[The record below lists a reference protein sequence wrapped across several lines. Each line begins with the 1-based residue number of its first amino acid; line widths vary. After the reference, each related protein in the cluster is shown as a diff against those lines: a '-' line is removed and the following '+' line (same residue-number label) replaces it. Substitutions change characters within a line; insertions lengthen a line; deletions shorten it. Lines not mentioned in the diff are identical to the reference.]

1 MSKIRVLLAD
11 DQAMLVAALSTILN
25 AQDDIEVVATAN
37 TGSEAVTAALSHR
50 TDVAVLDI
58 RMPGMDGIAAAQA
71 ILSHVP
77 ECRIIML
84 TTFNEEELV
93 AQSIAAG
100 AHGFLLKDADPEVLA
115 GAVRGVAKGESVLAS
130 QVTGPVLEAYRT
142 ALTRGELS
150 AQERQGLSLVTRRE
164 MEVLSLIA
172 RGATNSEIAAEMVIA
187 ETTVKTHVS
196 SLMSKLAA
204 RDRVAMVLVAQRI
217 GQAFRNDAYQGQL
230 RKCRRLIGLW

>member
-1 MSKIRVLLAD
+1 MPKIRVLLAD
-11 DQAMLVAALSTILN
+11 DQAMLIAALSTILN

-37 TGSEAVTAALSHR
+37 TGSEAVTAALSHC
-50 TDVAVLDI
+50 TDVAILDI

-71 ILSHVP
+71 ILSRVP

-100 AHGFLLKDADPEVLA
+100 AHGFLLKDADPEVLV
-115 GAVRGVAKGESVLAS
+115 GAVRDVAKGESVLAS

-204 RDRVAMVLVAQRI
+204 RDRVAMVLVAQRAGI
-217 GQAFRNDAYQGQL
+217 A
-230 RKCRRLIGLW
+230 

>member
-1 MSKIRVLLAD
+1 MPKIRVLLAD

-50 TDVAVLDI
+50 TDVAILDI

-71 ILSHVP
+71 ILSRVP

-100 AHGFLLKDADPEVLA
+100 AHGFLLKDADPEVLV
-115 GAVRGVAKGESVLAS
+115 GAVWDVAKGESVLAS

-142 ALTRGELS
+142 ALTRGQLS

-204 RDRVAMVLVAQRI
+204 RDRVALVLVAQRAGI
-217 GQAFRNDAYQGQL
+217 A
-230 RKCRRLIGLW
+230 

>member
-50 TDVAVLDI
+50 TDVAILDI

-71 ILSHVP
+71 ILSRVP

-93 AQSIAAG
+93 SQSIAAG
-100 AHGFLLKDADPEVLA
+100 AHGFLLKDADPEVLV
-115 GAVRGVAKGESVLAS
+115 GAVRDVAKGESVLAS

-142 ALTRGELS
+142 ALTRGQLS

-204 RDRVAMVLVAQRI
+204 RNRVALVLFAQRAGI
-217 GQAFRNDAYQGQL
+217 A
-230 RKCRRLIGLW
+230 

>member
-25 AQDDIEVVATAN
+25 AQDDIEVVTTAN

-50 TDVAVLDI
+50 TDVAILDI

-71 ILSHVP
+71 ILSRIP

-115 GAVRGVAKGESVLAS
+115 GAVRDVAKGESVLAS

-142 ALTRGELS
+142 ALTRGQLS

-204 RDRVAMVLVAQRI
+204 RDRVALVLLAQRAGI
-217 GQAFRNDAYQGQL
+217 A
-230 RKCRRLIGLW
+230 

>member
-50 TDVAVLDI
+50 TDVAILDI

-71 ILSHVP
+71 ILSRVP

-100 AHGFLLKDADPEVLA
+100 AHGFLLKDAEPEVLV
-115 GAVRGVAKGESVLAS
+115 GAVRDVAKGESVLAS

-142 ALTRGELS
+142 ALTRGQLS

-172 RGATNSEIAAEMVIA
+172 RGATNGEIAREMVIA
-187 ETTVKTHVS
+187 DTTVKTHVS
-196 SLMSKLAA
+196 SLLSKLAA
-204 RDRVAMVLVAQRI
+204 RDRVALVLLAQKAGI
-217 GQAFRNDAYQGQL
+217 A
-230 RKCRRLIGLW
+230 

>member
-50 TDVAVLDI
+50 TDVAILDI

-71 ILSHVP
+71 ILSRVP

-115 GAVRGVAKGESVLAS
+115 GAVRDVAKGESVLAS

-142 ALTRGELS
+142 ALTRGQLR

-204 RDRVAMVLVAQRI
+204 RDRVALVLLAQRAGI
-217 GQAFRNDAYQGQL
+217 A
-230 RKCRRLIGLW
+230 

>member
-1 MSKIRVLLAD
+1 MPKIRVLLAD

-25 AQDDIEVVATAN
+25 AQDDIEVVATTN

-50 TDVAVLDI
+50 TDVAILDI

-71 ILSHVP
+71 ILSRVP

-100 AHGFLLKDADPEVLA
+100 AHGFLLKDADPEVLV
-115 GAVRGVAKGESVLAS
+115 GAVRDVAKGESVLAS

-142 ALTRGELS
+142 ALTRGQLS

-204 RDRVAMVLVAQRI
+204 RDRVALVLVAQRAGI
-217 GQAFRNDAYQGQL
+217 A
-230 RKCRRLIGLW
+230 

>member
-1 MSKIRVLLAD
+1 MQQSSYCVPNYRCRRKTVPKIRVLLAD

-50 TDVAVLDI
+50 TDVAILDI

-71 ILSHVP
+71 ILSRVP

-100 AHGFLLKDADPEVLA
+100 AHGFLLKDADPEVLV
-115 GAVRGVAKGESVLAS
+115 GAVWDVAKGESVLAS

-142 ALTRGELS
+142 ALTRGQLS

-204 RDRVAMVLVAQRI
+204 RDRVALVLFAQRAGI
-217 GQAFRNDAYQGQL
+217 A
-230 RKCRRLIGLW
+230 

>member
-1 MSKIRVLLAD
+1 MPKIRVLLAD

-50 TDVAVLDI
+50 TDVAILDI

-71 ILSHVP
+71 ILSRVP

-100 AHGFLLKDADPEVLA
+100 AHGFLLKDADPEVLV
-115 GAVRGVAKGESVLAS
+115 GAVWDVAKGESVLAS

-142 ALTRGELS
+142 ALTRGQLS

-172 RGATNSEIAAEMVIA
+172 RGATKSEIAAEMVIA

-204 RDRVAMVLVAQRI
+204 RDRVALVLFAQRAGI
-217 GQAFRNDAYQGQL
+217 A
-230 RKCRRLIGLW
+230 

>member
-1 MSKIRVLLAD
+1 MPKIRVLLAD

-50 TDVAVLDI
+50 TDVAILDI
-58 RMPGMDGIAAAQA
+58 RMPGMDGIAAARA
-71 ILSHVP
+71 ILSRVP

-100 AHGFLLKDADPEVLA
+100 AHGFLLKDADPEVLV
-115 GAVRGVAKGESVLAS
+115 GAVRDVAKGESVLAS

-142 ALTRGELS
+142 ALTRGQLS

-204 RDRVAMVLVAQRI
+204 RDRVALVLFAQRAEI
-217 GQAFRNDAYQGQL
+217 A
-230 RKCRRLIGLW
+230 

>member
-37 TGSEAVTAALSHR
+37 TGSEAVNAALSHR

-204 RDRVAMVLVAQRI
+204 RDRVAMVLVAQRAGI
-217 GQAFRNDAYQGQL
+217 A
-230 RKCRRLIGLW
+230 

>member
-1 MSKIRVLLAD
+1 MPKIRVLLAD
-11 DQAMLVAALSTILN
+11 YQAMLVAALSTILN

-50 TDVAVLDI
+50 TDVAILDI

-71 ILSHVP
+71 ILSRVP

-100 AHGFLLKDADPEVLA
+100 AHGFLLKDADPEVLV
-115 GAVRGVAKGESVLAS
+115 GAVWDVAKGESVLAS

-142 ALTRGELS
+142 ALTRGQLS

-204 RDRVAMVLVAQRI
+204 RDRVALVLFAQRAGI
-217 GQAFRNDAYQGQL
+217 A
-230 RKCRRLIGLW
+230 

>member
-50 TDVAVLDI
+50 TDVAILDI

-71 ILSHVP
+71 ILSRVP

-100 AHGFLLKDADPEVLA
+100 AHGFLLKDADPEVLV
-115 GAVRGVAKGESVLAS
+115 GAVRDVAKGESVLAS

-204 RDRVAMVLVAQRI
+204 RDRVAMVLVAQRAGI
-217 GQAFRNDAYQGQL
+217 A
-230 RKCRRLIGLW
+230 

>member
-25 AQDDIEVVATAN
+25 AQDDIEVVTTAN

-50 TDVAVLDI
+50 TDVAILDI

-71 ILSHVP
+71 ILSRIP

-115 GAVRGVAKGESVLAS
+115 GAVRDVAKGESVLAS

-204 RDRVAMVLVAQRI
+204 RDRVALVLFAQRAGI
-217 GQAFRNDAYQGQL
+217 A
-230 RKCRRLIGLW
+230 

>member
-25 AQDDIEVVATAN
+25 AQDDIEVVATAT

-50 TDVAVLDI
+50 TDVAILDI

-71 ILSHVP
+71 ILSRVP

-115 GAVRGVAKGESVLAS
+115 GAVRDVAKGESVLAS
-130 QVTGPVLEAYRT
+130 QVTRPVLEAYRT

-204 RDRVAMVLVAQRI
+204 RDRVALVLFAQRAGI
-217 GQAFRNDAYQGQL
+217 A
-230 RKCRRLIGLW
+230 

>member
-50 TDVAVLDI
+50 TDVAILDI

-71 ILSHVP
+71 ILSRVP

-100 AHGFLLKDADPEVLA
+100 AHGFLLKDADPEVLV
-115 GAVRGVAKGESVLAS
+115 GAVRDVAKGESVLAS

-142 ALTRGELS
+142 ALTRGQLS

-164 MEVLSLIA
+164 MEVFSLIA

-204 RDRVAMVLVAQRI
+204 RDRVALVLFAQRAGI
-217 GQAFRNDAYQGQL
+217 A
-230 RKCRRLIGLW
+230 

>member
-25 AQDDIEVVATAN
+25 AQDDIEVVTTAN

-50 TDVAVLDI
+50 TDVAILDI

-71 ILSHVP
+71 ILSRIP

-100 AHGFLLKDADPEVLA
+100 AHGFLLKDADPKVLA
-115 GAVRGVAKGESVLAS
+115 GAVRDVAKGESVLAA
-130 QVTGPVLEAYRT
+130 QVTGPVLETYRT
-142 ALTRGELS
+142 ALTRGQLS

-204 RDRVAMVLVAQRI
+204 RDRVALVLFAQRAGI
-217 GQAFRNDAYQGQL
+217 A
-230 RKCRRLIGLW
+230 

>member
-1 MSKIRVLLAD
+1 MPKIRVLLAD

-25 AQDDIEVVATAN
+25 AQDDIEVVTTAN

-50 TDVAVLDI
+50 TDVAILDI

-71 ILSHVP
+71 ILSRVP

-100 AHGFLLKDADPEVLA
+100 AHGFLLKDADPEVLV
-115 GAVRGVAKGESVLAS
+115 GAVRDVAKGESVLAS

-142 ALTRGELS
+142 ALTRGQLS

-204 RDRVAMVLVAQRI
+204 RDRVALVLFAQRAEI
-217 GQAFRNDAYQGQL
+217 A
-230 RKCRRLIGLW
+230 

>member
-25 AQDDIEVVATAN
+25 AQDDIEVVTTAN

-50 TDVAVLDI
+50 TDVAILDI

-71 ILSHVP
+71 ILSRVP

-100 AHGFLLKDADPEVLA
+100 AHGFLLKDAEPEVLV
-115 GAVRGVAKGESVLAS
+115 GAVRDVAKGESVLAS

-142 ALTRGELS
+142 ALTRGQLS

-204 RDRVAMVLVAQRI
+204 RDRVALVLFAQRAEI
-217 GQAFRNDAYQGQL
+217 A
-230 RKCRRLIGLW
+230 

>member
-25 AQDDIEVVATAN
+25 AQDDIEVVTTAN

-50 TDVAVLDI
+50 TDVAILDI

-71 ILSHVP
+71 ILSRIP

-115 GAVRGVAKGESVLAS
+115 GAVRDVAKGESVLAS

-142 ALTRGELS
+142 ALTRGQLS

-172 RGATNSEIAAEMVIA
+172 RGATNGEIAREMVIA
-187 ETTVKTHVS
+187 DTTVKTHIS
-196 SLMSKLAA
+196 SLLSKLAA
-204 RDRVAMVLVAQRI
+204 RDRVALVLLAQKAGI
-217 GQAFRNDAYQGQL
+217 A
-230 RKCRRLIGLW
+230 

>member
-1 MSKIRVLLAD
+1 MPKIRVLLAD
-11 DQAMLVAALSTILN
+11 DQAMLIAALSTILN

-50 TDVAVLDI
+50 TGVAILDI

-71 ILSHVP
+71 ILSRVP

-100 AHGFLLKDADPEVLA
+100 AHGFLLKDADPEVLV
-115 GAVRGVAKGESVLAS
+115 GAVRDVAKGESVLAS

-204 RDRVAMVLVAQRI
+204 RDRVAMVLVAQRAGI
-217 GQAFRNDAYQGQL
+217 A
-230 RKCRRLIGLW
+230 

>member
-11 DQAMLVAALSTILN
+11 DQALLAAALSTILN
-25 AQDDIEVVATAN
+25 AQDDIEVVTTAH
-37 TGSEAVTAALSHR
+37 TGNEAVTAAISHR
-50 TDVAVLDI
+50 IDVAILDI

-71 ILSHVP
+71 ILSRVP
-77 ECRIIML
+77 DCRIIML

-100 AHGFLLKDADPEVLA
+100 AHGFLLKDADPEVLV
-115 GAVRGVAKGESVLAS
+115 GAVRDVAKGESVLAS

-142 ALTRGELS
+142 ALTRGQLS

-172 RGATNSEIAAEMVIA
+172 RGATNGEIAREMVIA
-187 ETTVKTHVS
+187 DTTVKTHVS
-196 SLMSKLAA
+196 SLLSKLAA
-204 RDRVAMVLVAQRI
+204 RDRVALVLLAQKAGI
-217 GQAFRNDAYQGQL
+217 A
-230 RKCRRLIGLW
+230 

>member
-1 MSKIRVLLAD
+1 MPKIRVLLAD
-11 DQAMLVAALSTILN
+11 DQAMLIAALSTILN

-50 TDVAVLDI
+50 TDVAILDI

-71 ILSHVP
+71 ILSRVP

-100 AHGFLLKDADPEVLA
+100 AHGFLLKDADPEVLV
-115 GAVRGVAKGESVLAS
+115 GAVRDVAKGESVLAS

-142 ALTRGELS
+142 ALTRGQLS

-204 RDRVAMVLVAQRI
+204 RDRVAMVLVAQRAGI
-217 GQAFRNDAYQGQL
+217 A
-230 RKCRRLIGLW
+230 

>member
-25 AQDDIEVVATAN
+25 AQDDIEVVTTAN

-50 TDVAVLDI
+50 TDVAILDI

-71 ILSHVP
+71 ILSRVP

-100 AHGFLLKDADPEVLA
+100 AHGFLLKDADPEVLV
-115 GAVRGVAKGESVLAS
+115 GAVRDVAKGESVLAS

-142 ALTRGELS
+142 ALTRGQLS

-204 RDRVAMVLVAQRI
+204 RDRVALVLFAQRAGI
-217 GQAFRNDAYQGQL
+217 A
-230 RKCRRLIGLW
+230 

>member
-1 MSKIRVLLAD
+1 MPKIRVLLAD
-11 DQAMLVAALSTILN
+11 DQAMLVAALSTILD

-50 TDVAVLDI
+50 TDVAILDI

-71 ILSHVP
+71 ILSRVP

-100 AHGFLLKDADPEVLA
+100 AHGFLLKDADPEVLV
-115 GAVRGVAKGESVLAS
+115 GAVRDVAKGESVLAS

-142 ALTRGELS
+142 ALTRGQLS

-204 RDRVAMVLVAQRI
+204 RDRVAMVLVAQRAGI
-217 GQAFRNDAYQGQL
+217 A
-230 RKCRRLIGLW
+230 

>member
-25 AQDDIEVVATAN
+25 AQDDIEVVTTAN

-50 TDVAVLDI
+50 TDVAILDI

-71 ILSHVP
+71 ILSRIP

-100 AHGFLLKDADPEVLA
+100 AHGFLLKDADPEVLV
-115 GAVRGVAKGESVLAS
+115 GAVRDVAKGESVLAS

-142 ALTRGELS
+142 ALTRGQLS

-204 RDRVAMVLVAQRI
+204 RDRVALVLFAQRAGI
-217 GQAFRNDAYQGQL
+217 A
-230 RKCRRLIGLW
+230 

>member
-1 MSKIRVLLAD
+1 MPKIRVLLAA

-50 TDVAVLDI
+50 TDVAILDI

-71 ILSHVP
+71 ILSRIP

-100 AHGFLLKDADPEVLA
+100 AHGFLLKDADPEVLV
-115 GAVRGVAKGESVLAS
+115 GAVRDVAKGESVLAS

-142 ALTRGELS
+142 ALTRGQLS

-204 RDRVAMVLVAQRI
+204 RDRVALVLFAQRAGI
-217 GQAFRNDAYQGQL
+217 A
-230 RKCRRLIGLW
+230 

>member
-1 MSKIRVLLAD
+1 MPKIRVLLAD

-50 TDVAVLDI
+50 TDVAILDI

-71 ILSHVP
+71 ILSRVP

-100 AHGFLLKDADPEVLA
+100 AHGFLLKDADPEVLV
-115 GAVRGVAKGESVLAS
+115 GAVWDVAKGESVLAS

-142 ALTRGELS
+142 ALTRGQLS

-204 RDRVAMVLVAQRI
+204 RDRVELVLFAQRAGI
-217 GQAFRNDAYQGQL
+217 A
-230 RKCRRLIGLW
+230 

>member
-1 MSKIRVLLAD
+1 MPKIRVLLAD

-25 AQDDIEVVATAN
+25 AQDDIEVVTTAN

-50 TDVAVLDI
+50 TDVAILDI

-71 ILSHVP
+71 ILSRIP

-100 AHGFLLKDADPEVLA
+100 AHGFLLKDADPEVLV
-115 GAVRGVAKGESVLAS
+115 GAVRDVAKGESVLAS

-142 ALTRGELS
+142 ALTRGQLS

-164 MEVLSLIA
+164 MEVLSLVA

-204 RDRVAMVLVAQRI
+204 RDRVALVLFAQRAGI
-217 GQAFRNDAYQGQL
+217 A
-230 RKCRRLIGLW
+230 

>member
-1 MSKIRVLLAD
+1 MPKIRVLLAD
-11 DQAMLVAALSTILN
+11 DQAMLVAALSTILK
-25 AQDDIEVVATAN
+25 AQDDIEVVTTAN

-50 TDVAVLDI
+50 TDVAILDI

-71 ILSHVP
+71 ILSRIP

-100 AHGFLLKDADPEVLA
+100 AHGFLLKDADPEVLV
-115 GAVRGVAKGESVLAS
+115 GAVRDVAKGESVLAS

-142 ALTRGELS
+142 ALTRGQLS

-204 RDRVAMVLVAQRI
+204 RDRVALVLFAQRAEI
-217 GQAFRNDAYQGQL
+217 A
-230 RKCRRLIGLW
+230 